1 MSGLHKMREISR
13 PVEDLLASQE
23 RFCSVQLDVTEISE
37 VQCSSVCLSPLET
50 HCK

>member
-1 MSGLHKMREISR
+1 MRENSR

-23 RFCSVQLDVTEISE
+23 GFFSVQLDVTGISE
-37 VQCSSVCLSPLET
+37 VQCSSVCLSPVGT